1 MTTQIPLF
9 VEDYNEAIRATVN
22 ALGGFKK
29 IGHELKPDKGVE
41 EAGRWLADCCNPEK
55 REKLSPPELA
65 FIRRRA
71 RIEGCH
77 ILAAFEMREA
87 GYHEPQPIEPED
99 ERAALMREFVNSQK
113 TFSALISRMERA
125 GLKVAA

>member
-1 MTTQIPLF
+1 MNAQIPLF

-29 IGHELKPDKGVE
+29 IGHELKPDKSVD

-65 FIRRRA
+65 FIRRKA
-71 RIEGCH
+71 RIDSCH
-77 ILAAFEMREA
+77 ILAAYEAREA
-87 GYHEPQPIEPED
+87 GYAEPQPIEPDD
-99 ERAALMREFVNSQK
+99 ERAALEREFVIAAKAMQGL
-113 TFSALISRMERA
+113 FGRMERA
-125 GLKVAA
+125 GLKVVA